1 MDFDVPY
8 ARDHTRI
15 IRHRSKQAKLSDINL
30 TGMPGGGLDLWAA
43 TAGGVA
49 ALVSAFV
56 VVPLWMWLVPLPA
69 ALAALPCGFVAI
81 GVYLVVQRDTAG
93 RDGPLVAVQQIYI
106 RFLQPKSLTRLDD
119 DKSPSH
125 YHWTAIVLREPGAR
139 GPVEPVRQ
147 FREYGFIGDEPTA
160 PVQGCTWPAAYESIE
175 EWRYRVWWERGGELV
190 ENEIEYEFDDEL
202 NEMDEALLEGS
213 E

>member
-15 IRHRSKQAKLSDINL
+15 IRHRSKQAKMSDINL
-30 TGMPGGGLDLWAA
+30 TGMPGGGLDWWAT
-43 TAGGVA
+43 TAGAVGA
-49 ALVSAFV
+49 ALAAIV

-69 ALAALPCGFVAI
+69 VLAVLPCGAVAAAI
-81 GVYLVVQRDTAG
+81 YLVVQRDTAG
-93 RDGPLVAVQQIYI
+93 RDGPLVAAQQLYI
-106 RFLQPKSLTRLDD
+106 RFLQPKALTRLDD

-147 FREYGFIGDEPTA
+147 FREYGFVGGDPVT
-160 PVQGCTWPAAYESIE
+160 PVQGRTWPAAYESID

-190 ENEIEYEFDDEL
+190 EAEMEL
-202 NEMDEALLEGS
+202 DGMDEAILEGS